1 MKIIIDERE
10 TSLYDKCYSLILS
23 QTKATCIEIIKE
35 VLPIGDIIIRTDDDK
50 EVIIIERKTFSDLF
64 ASIKDGRYEEQ
75 SHRLLNASGFLP
87 HSIFYLLE
95 GFNSQLDSKQI
106 KLLYSTMTSLQYFKG
121 FSVQRTHSIS
131 DTAEWLLILV
141 DKIERNFNKGV
152 IPYYLTNPFQRIFHN
167 TIETNE
173 STEFTETTE
182 LTDVKE
188 TSEINKNSIN
198 INQNYCN
205 YVKKSKKENINPEN
219 IGEILLSQ
227 IPSISSITA
236 ITIMNNFK
244 NFPDFLHKLQTD
256 STLLDN
262 IYNETNGKKRKI
274 SKLSIEN
281 IKKYL
286 LYQNSEI

>member
-10 TSLYDKCYSLILS
+10 TALYEKCESIILS
-23 QTKATCIEIIKE
+23 QTKVTCIELVKE
-35 VLPIGDIIIRTDDDK
+35 VLHIGDIIIRTSDDK
-50 EVIIIERKTFSDLF
+50 DVMIIERKTFSDLF

-75 SHRLLNASGFLP
+75 SHRLLNASGFPP

-95 GFNSQLDSKQI
+95 GLNSQLDSKQ
-106 KLLYSTMTSLQYFKG
+106 KRLLYSTMTSLQYFKG
-121 FSVQRTHSIS
+121 FSIQRTYSIS

-141 DKIERNFNKGV
+141 DKIERNFNRGI

-167 TIETNE
+167 RIETNE
-173 STEFTETTE
+173 LTESTDSTECEE
-182 LTDVKE
+182 SV
-188 TSEINKNSIN
+188 EINKNTVN
-198 INQNYCN
+198 MNENYCN

-244 NFPDFLHKLQTD
+244 NFPDLLNKLQKD
-256 STLLDN
+256 SALLDN
-262 IYNETNGKKRKI
+262 IYYETNGKKRKI
-274 SKLSIEN
+274 SKLSVEN

-286 LYQNSEI
+286 LYQESDI